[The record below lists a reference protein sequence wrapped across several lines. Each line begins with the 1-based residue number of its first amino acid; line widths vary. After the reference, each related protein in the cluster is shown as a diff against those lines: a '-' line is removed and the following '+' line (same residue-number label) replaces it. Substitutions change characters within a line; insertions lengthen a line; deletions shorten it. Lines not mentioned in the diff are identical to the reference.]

1 MGARRLTNTDFDRIC
16 AMREAG
22 KSYEQ
27 IGRVIGCSA
36 KAVSWHCLRLGAEGP
51 KQTKLWDG
59 IVGPETFS
67 RNGHIVR
74 RYTPDDDALL
84 LALECQGIPINAIAR
99 RMGRRANSVRG
110 RLMTLARR
118 EERAKP

>member
-1 MGARRLTNTDFDRIC
+1 MARRRLTQQDFDRIC

-22 KSYEQ
+22 KSFEQ
-27 IGRVIGCSA
+27 IGRAIGCSA

-51 KQTKLWDG
+51 KPTKLWDG
-59 IVGPETFS
+59 IKGPAVCI
-67 RNGHIVR
+67 RNGHEVR

-84 LALECQGIPINAIAR
+84 LSLEAEGLAIAAIAR
-99 RMGRRANSVRG
+99 RTGRRPNSVRG

-118 EERAKP
+118 QERSVA